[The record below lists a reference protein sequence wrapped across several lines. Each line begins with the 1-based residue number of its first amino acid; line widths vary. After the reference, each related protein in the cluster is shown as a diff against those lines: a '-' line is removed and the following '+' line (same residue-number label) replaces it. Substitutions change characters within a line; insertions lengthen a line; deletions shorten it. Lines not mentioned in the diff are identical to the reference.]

1 MAFGSYANSNTPN
14 LKNLTEFKGRLRG
27 GGARPNLFEV
37 RIDSF
42 PGPITDY
49 WKPGDQE
56 DFQFLCKS
64 AALPASN
71 VAAID
76 VPFRGRIF
84 KVAGDRTFDTWTV
97 TVINDEDF
105 NLRHAFE
112 QWMNHMAKLDNA
124 SGAVNPQSYMCDAIV
139 YQFGRANQ
147 RNGIEVIQNKGDLG
161 QSAPPNSGAY
171 KPPVLRAYKM
181 HDIFPTNVSQ
191 IDLSYDTGDTIEEF
205 TVEFQVNWFEIED
218 TGQNFPASV
227 KVGQNGTANIGSNG
241 NNERV
246 T

>member
-1 MAFGSYANSNTPN
+1 MAFNSFAERNNTP
-14 LKNLTEFKGRLRG
+14 LKNLTQFKNKLRG
-27 GGARPNLFEV
+27 CGARPNLFEV
-37 RIDSF
+37 SIEAF
-42 PGPITDY
+42 PENIKEY
-49 WKPGDQE
+49 WNGRDQD
-56 DFQFLCKS
+56 DFNFLCK
-64 AALPASN
+64 AAAMPASN

-112 QWMNHMAKLDNA
+112 MWMNHMAKLDNA
-124 SGAVNPQSYMCDAIV
+124 SGAVNPQSYMTDAIV
-139 YQFGRANQ
+139 YQYGRSYR
-147 RNGIEVIQNKGDLG
+147 RNGTEVMASKSDLDE
-161 QSAPPNSGAY
+161 SAPPNSGAY

-191 IDLSYDTGDTIEEF
+191 IDLSYDTSDTIEEF

-218 TGQNFPASV
+218 KAKADGRV
-227 KVGQNGTANIGSNG
+227 GSNAPNG
-241 NNERV
+241 RI